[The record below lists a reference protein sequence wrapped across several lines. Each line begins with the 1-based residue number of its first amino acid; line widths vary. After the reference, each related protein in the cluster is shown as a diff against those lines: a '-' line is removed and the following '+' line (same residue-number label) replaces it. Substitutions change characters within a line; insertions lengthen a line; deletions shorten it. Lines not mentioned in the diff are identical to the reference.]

1 MDYAAEGRL
10 RKMSAEKAWATI
22 KELARYKDERWNDP
36 ILPEEGSI
44 NYKNPNIKQLLGI
57 MENHVDTLMKD
68 AISIM
73 GRSEN
78 IFGISS
84 NMMRQLPPEPSP
96 QEAFKDLV
104 MNFILDQEEKV
115 KKLKEYMG
123 AIGSDFMQLPSK
135 VVGKLKEE
143 IRMEENRAKNIEK
156 ITRYVHTIFPS
167 LPLMTK
173 STFGFKPGKGTMSKR
188 ARNTRGQSSSSR
200 EVSLEERIR
209 GFGIFDDGVHQ
220 MHNDTLSMHPIYSE
234 NVFDWEFIANH
245 GLNTSFFESIHSDP
259 FSGPQWANL
268 LQINEHVYHELV
280 REFFASIEFESIAY
294 RYEPE
299 HKGVKFRLGGE
310 ERKISLLDLGWRLGL
325 YFENQSKEDITL
337 SGLRRAETMKANHK
351 DSTQRITE
359 IDLFYLYCIYALG
372 VGCNIPYWLTKYLKG
387 VRDKFFIY
395 VGMFVTRIARS
406 FGLLTTEMIDVLGV
420 EPPAHVFKKKSLIA
434 MGIVMELH
442 RGACYWAV
450 AREAGEGDEAKEAA
464 EEEAGGSVDM
474 YQYMSRGY

>member
-1 MDYAAEGRL
+1 
-10 RKMSAEKAWATI
+10 
-22 KELARYKDERWNDP
+22 
-36 ILPEEGSI
+36 
-44 NYKNPNIKQLLGI
+44 

-68 AISIM
+68 AISII

-84 NMMRQLPPEPSP
+84 NMMRQLPPEPSR

-123 AIGSDFMQLPSK
+123 AIGGDFMQLPSE

-143 IRMEENRAKNIEK
+143 IRMEENRAKKSRRSQGLIRRIGSLDSGYLTMAFIK
-156 ITRYVHTIFPS
+156 CITILLIRCTPS
-167 LPLMTK
+167 TPRM
-173 STFGFKPGKGTMSKR
+173 
-188 ARNTRGQSSSSR
+188 
-200 EVSLEERIR
+200 I
-209 GFGIFDDGVHQ
+209 
-220 MHNDTLSMHPIYSE
+220 
-234 NVFDWEFIANH
+234 FDWEFLANH
-245 GLNTSFFESIHSDP
+245 SINTSFFESTHSYP
-259 FSGPQWANL
+259 L
-268 LQINEHVYHELV
+268 LRPPNGNPSPNQERVLHELFI
-280 REFFASIEFESIAY
+280 EFFASIEFESIAC

-310 ERKISLLDLGWRLGL
+310 ERKISLLELGWRLG
-325 YFENQSKEDITL
+325 FQSIKDGEFVVGCTSVKEVRGPRVRLAHRYITTTI
-337 SGLRRAETMKANHK
+337 SGQK

-372 VGCNIPYWLTKYLKG
+372 
-387 VRDKFFIY
+387 
-395 VGMFVTRIARS
+395 
-406 FGLLTTEMIDVLGV
+406 
-420 EPPAHVFKKKSLIA
+420 KKSLIA

-442 RGACYWAV
+442 GGSCYWVV
-450 AREAGEGDEAKEAA
+450 AREAGEGDEAEEAA